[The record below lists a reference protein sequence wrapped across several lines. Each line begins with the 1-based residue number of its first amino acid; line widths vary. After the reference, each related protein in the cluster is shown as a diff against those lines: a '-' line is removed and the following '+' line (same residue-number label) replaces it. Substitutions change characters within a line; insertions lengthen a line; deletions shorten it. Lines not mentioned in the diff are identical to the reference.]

1 MPVDAPLVYECS
13 DDDGTIQG
21 GTGQDL
27 AQQIFE
33 VLTQRLDLTLPE
45 LAFLRGE

>member
-33 VLTQRLDLTLPE
+33 ILTQKLGLTLLE